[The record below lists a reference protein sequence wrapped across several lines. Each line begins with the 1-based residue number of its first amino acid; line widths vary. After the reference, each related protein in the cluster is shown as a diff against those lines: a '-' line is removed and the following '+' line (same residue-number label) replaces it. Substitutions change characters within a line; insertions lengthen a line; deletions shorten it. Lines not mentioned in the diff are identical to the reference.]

1 MSDPNEDLLLTHN
14 YDGIEEYDNPMPGWW
29 SFIFLTNIV
38 WAGVYVTGISLGLLP
53 DYQTDLRAE
62 MAIQNQLE
70 AQAAQDLPP
79 ITPEVLAEG
88 AADSKALARG
98 ATVYKMNCAVCHG
111 NAGEGVIGP
120 NLTDDAWLNGTGTIG
135 DIHTVIANGTSKGM
149 PPWGKVLGRD
159 DQIAVTG
166 FVTSLHGTNPPNA
179 KPAEGEVHPAKDET
193 DG

>member
-1 MSDPNEDLLLTHN
+1 MSDSRDDVLLTHN

-29 SFIFLTNIV
+29 SFIFVTNII

-53 DYQTDLRAE
+53 TYEVDLRAD
-62 MAIQNQLE
+62 MAIQKQLE
-70 AQAAQDLPP
+70 DQARQDLPP
-79 ITPEVLAEG
+79 ITPEVLAAGVE
-88 AADSKALARG
+88 DSNALARG

-111 NAGEGVIGP
+111 NAGEGLIGP
-120 NLTDDAWLNGTGTIG
+120 NLTDDAWLNGDGTVAS
-135 DIHTVIANGTSKGM
+135 IHEVIANGTSKGM

-166 FVTSLHGTNPPNA
+166 FVTKMQGMNPPNA
-179 KPAEGEVHPAKDET
+179 KPAEGTVHGKDKS